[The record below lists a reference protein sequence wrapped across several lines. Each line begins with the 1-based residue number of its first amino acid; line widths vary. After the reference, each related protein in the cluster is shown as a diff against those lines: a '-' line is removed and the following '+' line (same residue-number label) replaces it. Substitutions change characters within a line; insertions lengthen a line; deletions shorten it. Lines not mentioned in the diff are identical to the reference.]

1 MINRA
6 LLNKIKSQK
15 KVKMDANE
23 GRSISVK
30 VQDIDMDL
38 SYDDDEMANTKAD
51 QTWDEQASLTY
62 QA

>member
-6 LLNKIKSQK
+6 LLNKNKSHQ
-15 KVKMDANE
+15 KVKLDAND

-30 VQDIDMDL
+30 VQDIEMD
-38 SYDDDEMANTKAD
+38 YTTDDEMANTKAD
-51 QTWDEQASLTY
+51 QTWDDQASHTY